1 MKKLLCTLLTAAMLC
16 GCTAPA
22 LQTAPPETLMEDS
35 GTVRIQFRDGS
46 MTVTAPEG
54 MDKNAV
60 ASSIEPEGYTVIRIS
75 APGTYTLSGKLSAD
89 QIAVDLGE
97 NAKDDPNAVVTLILD
112 GLDITCGNAPAIIF
126 YNVYE
131 SGDPLAPAG
140 ANVVLADG
148 SENFVN
154 GSHTEEYDGALYSR
168 MSMNVSGNGLLAITG
183 DNEGLCSELHLTID
197 SGEIHIQSG
206 NDGINANEDGA
217 SVVMVNGGE
226 LHIDVTGE
234 TGEGDGIDSNGSI
247 YINGGNVFAYA
258 CGSSMDSGL
267 DADMGIYLNGGSVLA
282 TGNMLDAIEESSQTH
297 AVFTFAQA
305 QPGGGSYTLK
315 NEKGTV
321 IFEAAPPNAFT
332 NLIYSAPALL
342 VEGTYTL
349 WSGDTQLE
357 GMKGSSMGGF
367 SGFIG
372 GGQPI
377 ERPDWPGKGE
387 GGDVEIPPQPTTP
400 IVTQGTVQ
408 PPQGEQPENM
418 PVPDFSGDF
427 DPSQMPVPNMPQGGE
442 EMPMPNMPTGVQP
455 PQGGG
460 QSYMVIPVT
469 GVLSTDFAITQGAN
483 YFSSIRPVE

>member
-1 MKKLLCTLLTAAMLC
+1 MKKLLCALLSAAMLA

-22 LQTAPPETLMEDS
+22 LQTAPPETVMEDS
-35 GTVRIQFRDGS
+35 GTVRIRLEDGS

-60 ASSIEPEGYTVIRIS
+60 ASSIEPEGYTVVRIS
-75 APGTYTLSGKLSAD
+75 APGTYILSGKLSAG

-97 NAKDDPNAVVTLILD
+97 SAKTDPNAVVTLILD

-140 ANVVLADG
+140 ANVVLAEG
-148 SENFVN
+148 SENFVT
-154 GSHTEEYDGALYSR
+154 GSHTEDYDGAFYSR
-168 MSMNVSGNGLLAITG
+168 MSMSVSGDGSLSITG
-183 DNEGLCSELHLTID
+183 DNEGLCSELHLTIN
-197 SGEIHIQSG
+197 SGDISIQSG

-217 SVVMVNGGE
+217 SVVTVNGGT
-226 LHIDVTGE
+226 LTVVVTGE

-247 YINGGNVFAYA
+247 YINGGSVFAYA
-258 CGSSMDSGL
+258 CGASMDSGI
-267 DADMGIYLNGGSVLA
+267 DADQGIYLNGGTVIA

-297 AVFTFAQA
+297 AVFSFAQT

-321 IFEAAPPNAFT
+321 ILEVAPPNAFT
-332 NLIYSAPALL
+332 SLVYSAPAL

-349 WSGDTQLE
+349 WSGETQLE
-357 GMKGSSMGGF
+357 GMKGSGGMG
-367 SGFIG
+367 SFIG

-377 ERPDWPGKGE
+377 ERPDWPDKGP
-387 GGDVEIPPQPTTP
+387 GDGDVEIPPQPTQP

-418 PVPDFSGDF
+418 PVPQFPQGGEGN
-427 DPSQMPVPNMPQGGE
+427 MPVPNMPQNSA
-442 EMPMPNMPTGVQP
+442 EMPMPDLPEGVQP

-460 QSYMVIPVT
+460 QNFMVIPAT
-469 GVLSTDFAITQGAN
+469 GVVSTDFAITRGAN
-483 YFSSIRPVE
+483 YFSSIRPAE